1 MADDLVPDDGIRAGT
16 LHPCPA
22 ATHSAAKRS
31 DVAGRRDQ
39 VQRVSKAM
47 SRSSFHLMDFS
58 SGAAAL
64 DLDASAAPVGFA
76 APVRST
82 SGACASEGTC
92 EKRAVRLVDGRWL
105 QLG

>member
-1 MADDLVPDDGIRAGT
+1 MKRRVWQDPGMKRRVPAELI
-16 LHPCPA
+16 C
-22 ATHSAAKRS
+22 
-31 DVAGRRDQ
+31 
-39 VQRVSKAM
+39 VSKAT

-64 DLDASAAPVGFA
+64 GASA

>member
-1 MADDLVPDDGIRAGT
+1 MTGGKSPVADDLVPDDGIRAGT

-64 DLDASAAPVGFA
+64 GASA

-82 SGACASEGTC
+82 LGACASVGTC